1 MANLLTAL
9 LGKAESN
16 WGMDEA
22 AIQDAMSRIAFHES
36 KSDPTAMQLLDDGSY
51 GVGRGLY
58 QYEIGDKG
66 GAHTAINRLL
76 EFNKVSGNKYDVK
89 FAQDML
95 SNNLYDFSQL
105 TPEQQNMLFLADK
118 LGDKTANMGT
128 YDVEGAFDKLGNP
141 IGDNKLSDEELAGF
155 HTDEHWAGY
164 GGVEDFI
171 YNLLGGQGPEQSP
184 SSQKKITDERQS
196 FIDKLLLDYQFY
208 KP

>member
-9 LGKAESN
+9 LDKAESN

-76 EFNKVSGNKYDVK
+76 EFNKVSGKKYNVK

-95 SNNLYDFSQL
+95 DNNLYDFSQL

-128 YDVEGAFDKLGNP
+128 YDED
-141 IGDNKLSDEELAGF
+141 GDRILSDKELAGF

-196 FIDKLLLDYQFY
+196 FIDKLLLDYQAY

>member
-9 LGKAESN
+9 LDKAESN

-36 KSDPTAMQLLDDGSY
+36 KYGTPEYTPIQISDKSSTGY
-51 GVGRGLY
+51 GPGRGLY
-58 QYEIGDKG
+58 QYEIGDQG

-76 EFNKVSGNKYDVK
+76 EFNKVSGKKYDVK

-95 SNNLYDFSQL
+95 DNNLYDFSQL

-128 YDVEGAFDKLGNP
+128 YDED
-141 IGDNKLSDEELAGF
+141 GDRILSDKELAGF

-196 FIDKLLLDYQFY
+196 FIDKLLLDYQAY